1 MASPE
6 PQGSIQTT
14 NRQIARAAGTVMVAF
29 IISNLIGLVRG
40 IVIYRTFGTSAQL
53 DSFNAANRVTEV
65 LYNLMAGGALGS
77 AFIPTFTGF
86 LTRKDGKGAWRLAS
100 SVINLLIIAL
110 MVVCA
115 IAFIF
120 APQIVQHGLYILD
133 PTASTGQ
140 LELTTT
146 LLRILLPSI
155 IIFGL
160 SGLVMGILNSHQVF
174 AVPALAPSMYSIG
187 MILGVMVFPAEWG
200 IFRLAWGALL
210 GSAFHLLVQ
219 LPSLSRCKFQY
230 HPMLGWKIPEVRQV
244 FRLFLPR
251 IFGVAVVQLN
261 FIVNTIIALSLPT
274 GSASSI
280 TLAFSLML
288 MPQMAIAQ
296 SIAIASLPSFSAQVE
311 LGKLDEM
318 RSSLAATLR
327 GVLLLSIPASLGLI
341 LLRTPLIRLLYEDGK
356 VFTSLSTD
364 MVSWALLWYAA
375 GLVGHSVVEIISR
388 AFYALHDTKT
398 PVFVGAA
405 AMALNLGFSFFFAWG
420 FQQISWMPHGGLALA
435 NALATALEMV
445 VLLIIMRHRLHGI
458 EGGSLWGI
466 LGRCML
472 ATGVMAG
479 VLWGWM
485 KVMTGRSKLWTT
497 LGGLLIGVV
506 AYGLMV
512 VLLRVPEVIRVI
524 QLSKT
529 YLRRKFFHK
538 S

>member
-14 NRQIARAAGTVMVAF
+14 NRQIARAAGTVMIAF

-53 DSFNAANRVTEV
+53 DSFNAANRVTEM

-86 LTRKDGKGAWRLAS
+86 LTRQDGKGAWRLAS
-100 SVINLLIIAL
+100 SVINLLIIIL

-120 APQIVQHGLYILD
+120 APQIVQHGLYVLD

-160 SGLVMGILNSHQVF
+160 SGLVMGMLNSHQIF

-187 MILGVMVFPAEWG
+187 MILGITVFPAEWG
-200 IFRLAWGALL
+200 IFRLAWGTLL
-210 GSAFHLLVQ
+210 GSALHLAVQ
-219 LPSLSRCKFQY
+219 IPSLIRVKFQY
-230 HPMLGWKIPEVRQV
+230 HPMLGWRIPEVRRV

-261 FIVNTIIALSLPT
+261 FIVNTIIALSLPI

-318 RSSLAATLR
+318 RASLAATLR

-341 LLRTPLIRLLYEDGK
+341 LLRTPLIRLLYEDGTI
-356 VFTSLSTD
+356 FTSLSTN

-405 AMALNLGFSFFFAWG
+405 AMALNLGFSFLFSWI
-420 FQQISWMPHGGLALA
+420 FQQLGWMPHGGLALA

-445 VLLIIMRHRLHGI
+445 TLLIIMRRRLHGI
-458 EGGSLWGI
+458 EGRSLLDM
-466 LGRCML
+466 LGRCLL
-472 ATGVMAG
+472 AVGVMACT
-479 VLWGWM
+479 LWAWM
-485 KVMTGRSKLWTT
+485 TVMTVRSNTWMT
-497 LGGLLIGVV
+497 LGGVLIGIVT
-506 AYGLMV
+506 YGVMV
-512 VLLRVPEVIRVI
+512 VLLRVPEVMHAFRSG
-524 QLSKT
+524 LAF
-529 YLRRKFFHK
+529 LRRKLIHK
-538 S
+538 V